1 MSQGDAR
8 RLGARFTAKTVRVTN
23 GAVLDDLREDWIA
36 LAGRA
41 SEHAMCQ
48 TFAYCRAAYDLGVPN
63 DGTAWLLT
71 VFEGSKLAAVWLLQT
86 TREGLFQFLWPLGS
100 GSNDEYGGPLLQ
112 MDGERELSQ
121 QILAEAVKLRADVF
135 QVFAV
140 PAGTIMCRALEDF
153 QLPGSVR
160 EARSLVRY
168 KLTFAHPTTWE
179 TFLGSRSKSF
189 RAGLKYDLKRL
200 ETLGPVE
207 RNWCRTPDEADTII
221 DWVFDQKKKWAR
233 ARGYR
238 SGRIFN
244 GRVQEFIK
252 HLSRRIDLNR
262 DPIVTY
268 VKVSG
273 ITIAAS
279 INFIDSRNIEY
290 AYTTYNEEYSTY
302 SPGKLLIE
310 YCAKVALESER
321 DFDFRMLKADYK
333 DRWSNAVQDIKTFT
347 ITMSLKGKLYPLRHL
362 VFQARVGLGKLRRQ
376 LVGSFRR
383 DSRQV

>member
-135 QVFAV
+135 QVFV
-140 PAGTIMCRALEDF
+140 SPPGRSCAGR
-153 QLPGSVR
+153 
-160 EARSLVRY
+160 
-168 KLTFAHPTTWE
+168 W
-179 TFLGSRSKSF
+179 
-189 RAGLKYDLKRL
+189 
-200 ETLGPVE
+200 
-207 RNWCRTPDEADTII
+207 
-221 DWVFDQKKKWAR
+221 
-233 ARGYR
+233 
-238 SGRIFN
+238 RIFN
-244 GRVQEFIK
+244 FQ
-252 HLSRRIDLNR
+252 DLFGKR
-262 DPIVTY
+262 DPWFVISLPLPTQRPGRR
-268 VKVSG
+268 SS
-273 ITIAAS
+273 AH
-279 INFIDSRNIEY
+279 DRNRFVR
-290 AYTTYNEEYSTY
+290 A
-302 SPGKLLIE
+302 
-310 YCAKVALESER
+310 
-321 DFDFRMLKADYK
+321 
-333 DRWSNAVQDIKTFT
+333 
-347 ITMSLKGKLYPLRHL
+347 
-362 VFQARVGLGKLRRQ
+362 
-376 LVGSFRR
+376 
-383 DSRQV
+383 